1 LKQKGGH
8 KGDGLDLSRL
18 SKAMTVYS
26 QGGVPIVNQLD
37 SMDEVSRKAMEGGF
51 LVAITQFSNMKL
63 ADENETATITFESR
77 ENGTFIVTRTPHYIG
92 SLLWRED
99 IGVPIEPSKAAIL
112 DLLKHLE
119 VSCNAE
125 DLESVQ
131 RCVQQYTSNLP

>member
-63 ADENETATITFESR
+63 ADENETATIT
-77 ENGTFIVTRTPHYIG
+77 RTPHYIG